1 MALLDLGIEIIA
13 SLDSKLEAEVRPMF
27 MDQDFKDRTVLH
39 LITYNG
45 YEQLMRDP
53 KVTVLLDNLWAG
65 EAAIQCDGNTS
76 DFSLLTYMVQTP
88 LKRLNGQNVS
98 FRSILG

>member
-1 MALLDLGIEIIA
+1 
-13 SLDSKLEAEVRPMF
+13 
-27 MDQDFKDRTVLH
+27 MDQDFKKRTVLH

-65 EAAIQCDGNTS
+65 ESANKCDGRVQ
-76 DFSLLTYMVQTP
+76 DFSLLTYMAQTP
-88 LKRLNGQNVS
+88 LKKLEG
-98 FRSILG
+98 